1 MSNLKTM
8 LNPDEQSRF
17 MLYLIEYFM
26 RLEAETEN
34 EFIETMNKLQ
44 LNQNSDYELL
54 RVIRLRD
61 RMTTIDNIV
70 SDVWKIYGLFK

>member
-54 RVIRLRD
+54 SD
-61 RMTTIDNIV
+61 DN
-70 SDVWKIYGLFK
+70 YR

>member
-1 MSNLKTM
+1 M

-54 RVIRLRD
+54 SD
-61 RMTTIDNIV
+61 DN
-70 SDVWKIYGLFK
+70 YR